1 MPDIPWRSIVV
12 WATLGTVLAVSVALL
27 DVARNRETVGG
38 LIHTGPNGPAAELMR
53 SDFPDEPQFRNGE
66 HDGPMVYAIARAPMH
81 LDVVAESLDRP
92 RYRLQ
97 HPLLSWLGWIG
108 HPSGGGDGLVGSL
121 FVVGVLALLGG
132 GLATGALSTTL
143 RGPPWLA
150 ILFPVLPGSIMSL
163 RITVADALALALALG
178 AVVLSLRG
186 QPWVAAGLACLAVLS
201 KEPTW
206 LTFVGIALWRRDRD
220 AVPLVVLPAVVAGG
234 WALWLRH
241 TVPSDTTEVIEFVA
255 PFKGWIG
262 SLDLWAGGNASLAII
277 AVVAALGLTIG
288 ALIKRRP
295 SHPLYWAV
303 VLNLAF
309 FTILDRDVIGLDR
322 NGTRMTLP
330 LLVLSVVALATP
342 LAATIPRLSARR
354 EKVVAPIHA

>member
-1 MPDIPWRSIVV
+1 V
-12 WATLGTVLAVSVALL
+12 WATIGTILAVSVALI
-27 DVARNRETVGG
+27 DVAGNRETVGG
-38 LIHTGPNGPAAELMR
+38 LVHTGPQGPAAALMR
-53 SDFPDEPQFRNGE
+53 SDLPDEPQFRNGE

-108 HPSGGGDGLVGSL
+108 HPTGGGDGLVRSL
-121 FVVGVLALLGG
+121 FVVGMLALLGG
-132 GLATGALSTTL
+132 GLAMGALATTL
-143 RGPPWLA
+143 GGPSWLA
-150 ILFPVLPGSIMSL
+150 VVFPVLPGSIMSL
-163 RITVADALALALALG
+163 RITVADALAMALALG
-178 AVVLSLRG
+178 AIVLSLRG
-186 QPWVAAGLACLAVLS
+186 RPWLAAALACLAVLS

-206 LTFVGIALWRRDRD
+206 LTFVGVALWRRDRE

-241 TVPSDTTEVIEFVA
+241 TVPSDANEVIEFVA

-277 AVVAALGLTIG
+277 AVVIALGLTVA
-288 ALIKRRP
+288 ALVKRRP
-295 SHPLYWAV
+295 THPLYWAV

-330 LLVLSVVALATP
+330 LLVLAVVALATP
-342 LAATIPRLSARR
+342 LAAKILRSSQRR
-354 EKVVAPIHA
+354 DEVVAPARA